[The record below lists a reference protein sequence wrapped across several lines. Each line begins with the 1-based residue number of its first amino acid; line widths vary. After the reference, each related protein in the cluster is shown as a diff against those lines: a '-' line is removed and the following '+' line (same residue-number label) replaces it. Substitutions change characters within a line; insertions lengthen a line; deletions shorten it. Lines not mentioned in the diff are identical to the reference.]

1 MVTKALRSLP
11 AWVGLLALTPLAALA
26 IGALTGDDGGATR
39 ALAATRLIDMTTS
52 SMLLVFGAT
61 LGVSCI
67 GAGLAWLVCNY
78 RFPGRGWFDWVLMLP
93 LAAPSYVLAYA
104 YLDLTQA
111 AGPLQSALRDATGWR
126 VGDYLFPEVVGLP
139 GAILIFSL
147 CLYPYVYAL
156 ARSAFNGSGG
166 QTRDA
171 ARLLGC
177 TGAAV
182 FWRVGLPMARPAVAA
197 GAALA
202 AMETLADYGAVA
214 HLGVSTYT
222 VGIMRAWSSA
232 GEPIAAARLAVVL
245 VVICLALL
253 WIERAARGR
262 GERFADAASSPPSL
276 IQLSPVRAWVCSG
289 LCLLVLTLALVV
301 PTAYLLSI
309 SLDAGPSR
317 GLTDAVVRTLLLAI
331 TAAVILTLVGFG
343 IASAT
348 RSGSPMARATQ
359 QLMSAGYATPGAAAA
374 LGILM
379 LVGAVSTLLPDT
391 SIIVAAGPALLI
403 AAYQC
408 RFGSAA
414 QGSVAAALSRHPSVL
429 DEAART
435 LGCSET
441 SLIGRVHWPLA
452 RTGLLTGALLAFVEV
467 VKELPATIILR
478 PFDFDTLAVLAHGY
492 ASEERLAQAASPALA
507 IVLVCA
513 PAMIAVAWLTRQR
526 SLEASANRPTPVG
539 AVPV

>member
-1 MVTKALRSLP
+1 MAYRTSP
-11 AWVGLLALTPLAALA
+11 AAWLALLALTPLAALA
-26 IGALTGDDGGATR
+26 VGAVVGTDGGATR
-39 ALAATRLIDMTTS
+39 ALIATRLASMTTAS
-52 SMLLVFGAT
+52 LLLALGT
-61 LGVSCI
+61 TIGVSII

-78 RFPGRGWFDWVLMLP
+78 RFPGRGLFDWALMLP

-111 AGPLQSALRDATGWR
+111 AGPIQSALREATGWR
-126 VGDYLFPEVVGLP
+126 VGEYAFPEVVGLP
-139 GAILIFSL
+139 GAVVIFSL

-156 ARSAFNGSGG
+156 ARTAFNASGG

-177 TGAAV
+177 GGAAV
-182 FWRVGLPMARPAVAA
+182 FWRVGLPLARPAIAA

-202 AMETLADYGAVA
+202 VMETLADYGAVA

-232 GEPIAAARLAVVL
+232 GEPIAAARLAVIL
-245 VVICLALL
+245 VAVCLALL

-262 GERFADAASSPPSL
+262 SERFADTSPSPPTLNPLHPLRGWICTSL
-276 IQLSPVRAWVCSG
+276 CAS
-289 LCLLVLTLALVV
+289 VLILALAV
-301 PTAYLLSI
+301 PAAYLLGMAI
-309 SLDAGPSR
+309 DAGPAR
-317 GLTDAVVRTLLLAI
+317 GLAASAVRTLILASVAALAL
-331 TAAVILTLVGFG
+331 TAIGFA
-343 IASAT
+343 IASAA
-348 RSGSPMARATQ
+348 RQGSRLARVTQ

-379 LVGAVSTLLPDT
+379 LVGALGALLPET
-391 SIIVAAGPALLI
+391 PLIVVAGPALLI
-403 AAYQC
+403 VAYQC

-414 QGSVAAALSRHPSVL
+414 QGSVAAALSRHSSLL
-429 DEAART
+429 DDAART
-435 LGCSET
+435 LGCRDS
-441 SLIGRVHWPLA
+441 SLLWRVHWPLA
-452 RTGLLTGALLAFVEV
+452 RTGLLTGGLLAFVEV

-492 ASEERLAQAASPALA
+492 ASEERLAQAASPAIA
-507 IVLVCA
+507 IVLLCV

-526 SLEASANRPTPVG
+526 MGESRVVNAQLTAAIPT
-539 AVPV
+539 

>member
-1 MVTKALRSLP
+1 MAPRALP
-11 AWVGLLALTPLAALA
+11 ASAAWVALLALTPLAALA
-26 IGALTGDDGGATR
+26 IGALIGDDGGATQ
-39 ALAATRLIDMTTS
+39 ALIATRLVDMTVS
-52 SMLLVFGAT
+52 SLILALGAT

-78 RFPGRGWFDWVLMLP
+78 RFPGRGWFDWALMLP

-111 AGPLQSALRDATGWR
+111 AGPLQSALREAFGLR
-126 VGDYLFPEVVGLP
+126 VGEYAFPEIVGLP
-139 GAILIFSL
+139 GAIVIFSL

-156 ARSAFNGSGG
+156 ARTAFNASGG

-177 TGAAV
+177 RDPAV
-182 FWRVGLPMARPAVAA
+182 FWRVGLPMARPAIAA

-202 AMETLADYGAVA
+202 VMETLADYGAVA

-232 GEPIAAARLAVVL
+232 GEPIAAARLAVIL

-262 GERFADAASSPPSL
+262 SERFADTSPAPPSL
-276 IQLSPVRAWVCSG
+276 IPLSRLSG
-289 LCLLVLTLALVV
+289 WLCTSLCTLVLMLALVV
-301 PTAYLLSI
+301 PSTYLLSI
-309 SLDAGPSR
+309 AVDAGPAR
-317 GLTDAVVRTLLLAI
+317 GLVDAATRTLALAC
-331 TAAVILTLVGFG
+331 AAALVLTLVGFG
-343 IASAT
+343 IASAA
-348 RSGSPMARATQ
+348 RCGSKLAGTTQ

-379 LVGAVSTLLPDT
+379 LIGALGGLFPDT
-391 SIIVAAGPALLI
+391 SLIVVAGPALLI
-403 AAYQC
+403 IAYQC

-414 QGSVAAALSRHPSVL
+414 QGSVAAALSRHSSLL
-429 DEAART
+429 DDAGRT
-435 LGCSET
+435 LGCNDT
-441 SLIGRVHWPLA
+441 SLVWRVHWPLA
-452 RTGLLTGALLAFVEV
+452 RTGLLTGGLLAFVEV

-492 ASEERLAQAASPALA
+492 ASEERLAQAASPAIA
-507 IVLVCA
+507 IVMLCA

-526 SLEASANRPTPVG
+526 KVSPRTINNPLTPAISA
-539 AVPV
+539 

>member
-1 MVTKALRSLP
+1 MVFRASPAVWLAL
-11 AWVGLLALTPLAALA
+11 VALTPLAALA
-26 IGALTGDDGGATR
+26 FGAILGDDGGATR
-39 ALAATRLIDMTTS
+39 ALIETRLAAMTAMSLT
-52 SMLLVFGAT
+52 LALGAT
-61 LGVSCI
+61 LGVSVI

-78 RFPGRGWFDWVLMLP
+78 QFPGRRWFDWALMLP

-111 AGPLQSALRDATGWR
+111 AGPLQSALREATGWR
-126 VGDYLFPEVVGLP
+126 VGDYAFPEIVGLP
-139 GAILIFSL
+139 GAIVIFSL

-156 ARSAFNGSGG
+156 ARTAFNASGG

-177 TGAAV
+177 KGPAV
-182 FWRVGLPMARPAVAA
+182 FWRVGLPMARPAIAA

-202 AMETLADYGAVA
+202 VMETLADYGAVA

-232 GEPIAAARLAVVL
+232 GEPIAAARLAVIL

-262 GERFADAASSPPSL
+262 SERFTDTSPSPPSL
-276 IQLSPVRAWVCSG
+276 IPLASVTGWICTGVCA
-289 LCLLVLTLALVV
+289 LVLTLALIV
-301 PTAYLLSI
+301 PTTYLLSI
-309 SLDAGPSR
+309 AMEAGPPR
-317 GLTDAVVRTLLLAI
+317 GLAEAATRTIALASGAALVL
-331 TAAVILTLVGFG
+331 TAIGFG
-343 IASAT
+343 IASAA
-348 RSGSPMARATQ
+348 RRGSRVAGTTQ

-379 LVGAVSTLLPDT
+379 LIGAVGSLFPET
-391 SIIVAAGPALLI
+391 SLIIAAGPALLI

-414 QGSVAAALSRHPSVL
+414 QGSVAAALGRHSKLL
-429 DEAART
+429 DDAART
-435 LGCSET
+435 LGCNDT
-441 SLIGRVHWPLA
+441 SLIWRVHWPLA
-452 RTGLLTGALLAFVEV
+452 RTGILTGALLAFVEV

-492 ASEERLAQAASPALA
+492 ASEERLAQAASPAIA
-507 IVLVCA
+507 IVLVCV

-526 SLEASANRPTPVG
+526 TSNARTIPVQLTQALPT
-539 AVPV
+539 